1 MIKAIGAASETD
13 LQELKKNITEDTK
26 NIKKV
31 IICLDEEIKTNRIRI
46 WLLLISQVFVVLY
59 IILEVTL

>member
-1 MIKAIGAASETD
+1 MRKAIGAASEAD

-31 IICLDEEIKTNRIRI
+31 IICLNEEIKANRIKN

-59 IILEVTL
+59 IILTL